1 MKNIYKVERNAT
13 IVQYGHVFADSPEEA
28 RTEAEHNPQSILW
41 LESSVNDPIVVDV
54 KELP

>member
-13 IVQYGHVFADSPEEA
+13 VVQFGHVFADSPEEA
-28 RTEAEHNPQSILW
+28 RTEAEHNPQSIIW